1 MTRNRRIMMPEAPP
15 QRSYQ
20 DNLSVNNKHPNK
32 PAEIAKSKKDCGFRL
47 DDTKQHKSF
56 LLMVRGK
63 VLGPFASESIISGV
77 ASGQFTEETLAYRDE
92 GILNRMPPEDLRHW
106 KPIRMFLPEV
116 LDVKKALPCPK
127 EQHR

>member
-1 MTRNRRIMMPEAPP
+1 MTRNSRIVLPEAPP
-15 QRSYQ
+15 QRSHQ
-20 DNLSVNNKHPNK
+20 DKLSVNNKPSNK
-32 PAEIAKSKKDCGFRL
+32 PAEIAKSKTDRGFHS

-63 VLGPFASESIISGV
+63 VLGPFASERIISGV

-92 GILNRMPPEDLRHW
+92 GILNRKPPEDLRHW

-116 LDVKKALPCPK
+116 LEVKKALSFPT
-127 EQHR
+127 EQR